1 MILGFLDS
9 IIFSVSDSTVK
20 TFQDMSRS
28 TSSRIEHHSPIN
40 GKPVAEFIGP
50 DTQSI
55 TFSMDIR
62 EQMGVSVVSTMA
74 SLRKKCE
81 KGNVCIL
88 VLGISYFGD
97 WIIESVEEA
106 HTNHNK
112 YGAIV
117 SATVNITIKD
127 GV

>member
-20 TFQDMSRS
+20 TFKDMSRS
-28 TSSRIEHHSPIN
+28 TSARIEYHSPIN

-50 DTQSI
+50 DTQTI

-62 EQMGVSVVSTMA
+62 KQLGVNVSSLLE
-74 SLRKKCE
+74 SLRGKSE
-81 KGNVCIL
+81 NGDVCML
-88 VLGISYFGD
+88 VIGIEYFGD
-97 WIIESVEEA
+97 WIIQNVEES
-106 HTNHNK
+106 HTNNNK
-112 YGAIV
+112 YGKVV
-117 SATVNITIKD
+117 SATVNITISD